1 MPLVLIIAVIA
12 LALMYYRY
20 RTSGLTRDCR
30 WRRVN
35 ADGLY
40 ECAFCGATTVMA
52 TGKAPDICLR
62 DNASS

>member
-12 LALMYYRY
+12 FALMFYRY
-20 RTSGLTRDCR
+20 RTSGLTRNCR

-40 ECAFCGATTVMA
+40 ECAFCGATTTTT
-52 TGKAPDICLR
+52 TGRAPDVCRRKDTAL
-62 DNASS
+62 